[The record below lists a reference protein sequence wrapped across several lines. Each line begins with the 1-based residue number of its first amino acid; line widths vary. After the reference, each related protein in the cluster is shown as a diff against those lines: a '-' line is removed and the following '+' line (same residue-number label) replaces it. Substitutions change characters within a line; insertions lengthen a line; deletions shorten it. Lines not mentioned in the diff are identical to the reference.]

1 MLLGKLGILQ
11 GDDFLE
17 RVISVSLGEIVLKG
31 LNRKYFEDRLI
42 KNMRRVLSDLGQYK
56 IYKEQGKI
64 YIEGLSGNSEIAIK
78 RLKKIFGLVYVSPC
92 IRVSTEMDEIKAAAY
107 EIMKEVLTDNKP
119 VTFKVETSRSDKRYP
134 LKSPDI
140 SRQVGGY
147 VLSKFDNLGVDVHKP
162 EIMLNVDVKEY
173 GYVYIRKERAYGG
186 LPVGTNGK
194 GLLLLS
200 GGIDSPVAGFLMAKR
215 GVEVDSVHFHSYP
228 FTSERAEEKVMDLA
242 RIVSM
247 YTGPMKVYS
256 INLLNIQKEINN
268 NCPEDEMTIIS
279 RRFMMRIAE
288 KISQNNNYQTLI
300 TGENLGQVAS
310 QTIFSMDVIN
320 RSVEM
325 PILRPLVGMDKVDI
339 IEWSKE
345 IETYE
350 TSIQPFDDCCS
361 IFLPKH
367 PVTRPKIN
375 DIEES
380 ESNLDVERLVT
391 EALESMKIIEIN

>member
-1 MLLGKLGILQ
+1 M
-11 GDDFLE
+11 D

-31 LNRKYFEDRLI
+31 LNRKYFEDKLI
-42 KNMRRVLSDLGQYK
+42 KNMRRVLSDLGEYK
-56 IYKEQGKI
+56 IYKEQGKV
-64 YIEGLSGNSEIAIK
+64 YIEGIYENNEVAIN
-78 RLKKIFGLVYVSPC
+78 RLKKIFGLVYISPC
-92 IRVSTEMDEIKAAAY
+92 IRVSTEMENIKEASY
-107 EIMKEVLTDNKP
+107 EIMKEELKTDNP
-119 VTFKVETSRSDKRYP
+119 VTFKVESSRSDKRYP
-134 LKSPDI
+134 LKSPEI

-147 VLSKFDNLGVDVHKP
+147 VLSRFDNLSVDVHKP
-162 EIMLNVDVKEY
+162 QIQLNVDVKEY
-173 GYVYIRKERAYGG
+173 AYVYIRKERAYGG

-215 GVEVDSVHFHSYP
+215 GVEIDAIHFHSYP

-256 INLLNIQKEINN
+256 INLLNIQKEINK

-288 KISQNNNYQTLI
+288 KVAINRDYQALI

-310 QTIFSMDVIN
+310 QTIYSMDVIN
-320 RSVEM
+320 RSIQL

-339 IEWSKE
+339 IQWSKE

-350 TSIQPFDDCCS
+350 TSIQPFEDCCS

-367 PVTRPKIN
+367 PVTRPKIV
-375 DIEES
+375 DIEQS
-380 ESNLDVERLVT
+380 ESKLDVDYLV
-391 EALESMKIIEIN
+391 ENALESMKIIEIY